1 MILTY
6 KPDFKSPRPFACDSA
21 ARILAA
27 MAFLR
32 SSGEASG
39 ILFTSWPGPLGLGG
53 VATILNRDVESA
65 ESILGRACPVPCM
78 RADGGK
84 AVLAASKTLAIG
96 LARAGRRR
104 ISRYI

>member
-39 ILFTSWPGPLGLGG
+39 MTDGTRSKAMGRCFTFHILAGPFGLGG
-53 VATILNRDVESA
+53 SRDHLES
-65 ESILGRACPVPCM
+65 
-78 RADGGK
+78 
-84 AVLAASKTLAIG
+84 
-96 LARAGRRR
+96 RR
-104 ISRYI
+104 